1 MGNSVLGRKQR
12 VSNSDW
18 FEVMQKIESIVPK
31 KELDKKV
38 GQTVKDI
45 KATTKGKRAAFAW
58 SGGKDSLVLEQICYL
73 AGITECVLVI
83 CDMEYREFLAW
94 VTDHMPEKL
103 EVIDTGQNLEWLSE
117 HQQMLFPQNSNIAAQ
132 WFHMVQHRGQAK
144 YYKAREFDMLLLG
157 RRRADGNYVGKG
169 TNIYTDG
176 KGVTRYSPLADWSHE
191 EILAYI
197 HYYQIPM
204 PPFYDWQNGYYCG
217 THPWP
222 ARQWTGSIENGWKE
236 VFQIDPSIVKDAAQ
250 SIKSAKDFLES
261 EVI

>member
-1 MGNSVLGRKQR
+1 
-12 VSNSDW
+12 
-18 FEVMQKIESIVPK
+18 MQKIESIVTK

-45 KATTKGKRAAFAW
+45 KVTTEGKRAAFAW

-83 CDMEYREFLAW
+83 CDVEYREFLAW

-103 EVIDTGQNLEWLSE
+103 EVIDTGQNLEWLTE

-144 YYKAREFDMLLLG
+144 YYKARELDMLLLG

>member
-18 FEVMQKIESIVPK
+18 FEVMQKIESIVTK

-45 KATTKGKRAAFAW
+45 KVTTEGKRAAFAW

-83 CDMEYREFLAW
+83 CDVEYREFLAW

-103 EVIDTGQNLEWLSE
+103 EVIDTGQNLEWLTE

-144 YYKAREFDMLLLG
+144 YYKARELDMLLLG

>member
-45 KATTKGKRAAFAW
+45 KVTTEGKRAAFAW

-103 EVIDTGQNLEWLSE
+103 EVIDTGQNLEWLTE

-144 YYKAREFDMLLLG
+144 YYKARELDMLLLG

>member
-45 KATTKGKRAAFAW
+45 KVTTEGKRAAFAW

-103 EVIDTGQNLEWLSE
+103 EVIDTGQNLEWLTE

-144 YYKAREFDMLLLG
+144 YYKARELDMLLLG

-191 EILAYI
+191 EILSYI

>member
-1 MGNSVLGRKQR
+1 MGNSLLGRKQR

-18 FEVMQKIESIVPK
+18 LEAIKEIENIVPK
-31 KELDKKV
+31 SELDKKV

-45 KATTKGKRAAFAW
+45 KATTKGKKVAFAW
-58 SGGKDSLVLEQICYL
+58 SGGKDSLVLEQICYK
-73 AGITECVLVI
+73 AGIDECVLVI

-103 EVIDTGQNLEWLSE
+103 EVIDTGQNMEWLAA

-132 WFHMVQHRGQAK
+132 WFHIVQHRGQAK
-144 YYKAREFDMLLLG
+144 YYKARELDMLLLG
-157 RRRADGNYVGKG
+157 RRRSDGNYVGKG

-197 HYYQIPM
+197 HYYQVPI
-204 PPFYDWQNGYYCG
+204 PPFYEWQNGYYCG

-222 ARQWTGSIENGWKE
+222 ARQWTGSIKNGWKE
-236 VFQIDPSIVKDAAQ
+236 VFQIDSSIVKNAAQ
-250 SIKSAKDFLES
+250 YLQSAKDFLES